1 MRMELP
7 SINDVGRRRKK
18 LGLTQH
24 ELARRA
30 GVSQSL
36 VARIE
41 NGAVDP
47 RYSKV
52 AGIFRALDE
61 LKDREV
67 SADEI
72 MTKDVVGIQTTVR
85 MGDVTKKMKTYGVSQ
100 MPVYDGDAIVGSISE
115 TAILD
120 QIDSGVDGKVLSS
133 NTVQEYMED
142 AFPTVKPETP
152 VSVVSALLEHNTAVI
167 VSEKGKVKGII
178 TKADVLKMVHG

>member
-1 MRMELP
+1 
-7 SINDVGRRRKK
+7 
-18 LGLTQH
+18 LTQA
-24 ELARRA
+24 ELAKRA

-41 NGAVDP
+41 AGTVDP

-61 LKDREV
+61 LKEREV
-67 SADEI
+67 SAAEI
-72 MTKDVVGIQTTVR
+72 MTKDVVGVQTTVR
-85 MGDVTKKMKTYGVSQ
+85 IEGVTKKMKTYCVSQ

-115 TAILD
+115 AVIID
-120 QIDSGVDGKVLSS
+120 QIGRGVDGKLLSS
-133 NTVQEYMED
+133 NPVKDYMED

-152 VSVVSALLEHNTAVI
+152 VSVVSALLEHNTAVL

-178 TKADVLKMVHG
+178 TKADILKMVHK

>member
-1 MRMELP
+1 MHMEIP
-7 SINDVGRRRKK
+7 SINEVGRRRKK
-18 LGLTQH
+18 LGLTQQ

-41 NGAVDP
+41 AGTVDP

-52 AGIFRALDE
+52 AGVFRALDE
-61 LKDREV
+61 FKEREV
-67 SADEI
+67 SAADI
-72 MTKDVVGIQTTVR
+72 MTKDVVGIQTTMR
-85 MGDVTKKMKTYGVSQ
+85 MGDVTKKMKAYGVSQ

-115 TAILD
+115 SVIID
-120 QIDSGVDGKVLSS
+120 QIGRGVDGKLLSS
-133 NTVQEYMED
+133 NPVKDYMED
-142 AFPTVKPETP
+142 AFPTIKPETP